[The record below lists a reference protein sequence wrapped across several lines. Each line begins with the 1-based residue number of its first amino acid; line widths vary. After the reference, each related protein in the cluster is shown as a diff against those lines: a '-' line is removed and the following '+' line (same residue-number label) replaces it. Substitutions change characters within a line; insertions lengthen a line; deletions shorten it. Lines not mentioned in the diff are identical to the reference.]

1 MEILQWTL
9 IVLSAPLI
17 VLMIIHTRKRAR
29 ALDDRIEEYKEEQ
42 EAAKSQPGPIN
53 PYEDLSNLV
62 RIDLDRPDKKR
73 KS

>member
-1 MEILQWTL
+1 MVVLQWIL
-9 IVLSAPLI
+9 IGLSAPLI
-17 VLMIIHTRKRAR
+17 VLMVIQTRKRAR

-53 PYEDLSNLV
+53 PYEDLSNL
-62 RIDLDRPDKKR
+62 IHIAPDRLDKKR